1 MTTSANADWVAD
13 PPIGTPPERP
23 RRRRCGACCPGG
35 ARRCRRPVR
44 SELSCGLL
52 TNADTRGTTRS
63 RPSAYTYRATTWC
76 NAIIAP
82 STEPASKVTPAVTA
96 NGPNGPRPVA
106 RTEREG
112 DPRARVAG
120 GVDDVVGADGDGQRP
135 RRDPVEDPEERQA
148 HPRSAADRAVGAHLL
163 TECRGGL
170 EPEERRDAEGEHP
183 AHPVDGEQ
191 VGAPGLQPRPGIGLR
206 GMGERHD
213 VEQHDHPQL
222 EGEDDGH
229 DRRPEGDAPIA
240 DHRHHRPRGERP
252 PPPRAAQLPRSVAPS
267 SP

>member
-1 MTTSANADWVAD
+1 
-13 PPIGTPPERP
+13 
-23 RRRRCGACCPGG
+23 
-35 ARRCRRPVR
+35 
-44 SELSCGLL
+44 
-52 TNADTRGTTRS
+52 
-63 RPSAYTYRATTWC
+63 
-76 NAIIAP
+76 
-82 STEPASKVTPAVTA
+82 
-96 NGPNGPRPVA
+96 
-106 RTEREG
+106 
-112 DPRARVAG
+112 
-120 GVDDVVGADGDGQRP
+120 VVGADGDGQRP

-148 HPRSAADRAVGAHLL
+148 QARSAADRAVGAHLL
-163 TECRGGL
+163 PERRGGL

-191 VGAPGLQPRPGIGLR
+191 VGAPGLQPRTGFGLR

-252 PPPRAAQLPRSVAPS
+252 PPPRAAQLPRERRPEQPVETDLHAVVGQHRHERGRRAHRAAEAGVSSAANVAACGTS
-267 SP
+267 RASRV